1 MPIFSGTTT
10 TSFPFPH
17 HRDHHHVR
25 DRNHIFVL
33 WVALPIKLK
42 NQNNRHQE
50 VTWCKILE
58 VANRSCWSGHLG
70 SDHIRVNFVFRFG
83 LVAIL
88 MNQVNI
94 RSVPIGSG
102 HFGQGQLFF
111 LANKFMFVKNI
122 SLLFSGRFEF
132 GSLFSRRFEFGSLR
146 VGYIRVM
153 LCRVFTFG

>member
-1 MPIFSGTTT
+1 M
-10 TSFPFPH
+10 
-17 HRDHHHVR
+17 
-25 DRNHIFVL
+25 
-33 WVALPIKLK
+33 
-42 NQNNRHQE
+42 
-50 VTWCKILE
+50 TWCKILE

-153 LCRVFTFG
+153 LCRVFTFGWKTSLGSGQQVWVYFCRLHWRLIQEFEQKGMGAVMLRS